1 LIDVAASRHHDGQR
15 VTLVAGRAVD
25 GELDVS
31 GLEGSGF
38 IVERKRDLENNL
50 VEQTVIA
57 GLGGSWGVVAG
68 GEVYSRRVLEALP
81 ELRIVARMGVGYDR
95 VDIAAATDLGV
106 LVSITPGTIEPAVAE
121 WTVAHILSVRRRLFL
136 ADRAVREGRW
146 TLQQVLSPS
155 LVGATVGLIGLGRIG
170 REVVKRLAG
179 FGCVLIGSD
188 PVADPA
194 EWRARQ
200 VEIVDLDT
208 LLELSDVVS
217 LHIPLSERTR
227 GLIGA
232 KELARMRPSAILVN
246 TSRGGLVDEDAL
258 ADAIRTGRLAGAGLD
273 AFASEPLPPS
283 SPLRGLDNVVLT
295 GHVAYATHVAARAA
309 AQNAI
314 DAVVTLARGEMP
326 TGVLNPEVVEKARL
340 GYRAATSC

>member
-1 LIDVAASRHHDGQR
+1 MNVAASKPHSGGR
-15 VTLVAGRAVD
+15 VVLVAGRAVD

-31 GLEGSGF
+31 SLEESGF
-38 IVERKRDLENNL
+38 IVDRDRELENNL
-50 VEQTVIA
+50 DEQTVIA
-57 GLGGSWGVVAG
+57 RLRGSWGVVAG

-95 VDIAAATDLGV
+95 VDVAAATALGV

-121 WTVAHILSVRRRLFL
+121 WTVAHILVVRRRLFL

-146 TLQQVLSPS
+146 TLPQILSPS

-179 FGCVLIGSD
+179 FGCTLIGSD
-188 PVADPA
+188 PLADPD
-194 EWRARQ
+194 EWRARH
-200 VEIVDLDT
+200 VEVVDLDT
-208 LLELSDVVS
+208 LLERSDVVS
-217 LHIPLSERTR
+217 LHVPLSEGTR

-232 KELARMRPSAILVN
+232 KELARMRPSAILIN
-246 TSRGGLVDEDAL
+246 TSRGGLVDEEAL
-258 ADAIRTGRLAGAGLD
+258 AAAIRNGRIAGAGLD
-273 AFASEPLPPS
+273 AFASEPLPAS
-283 SPLRGLDNVVLT
+283 SSLRDLDNVVLT

-314 DAVVTLARGEMP
+314 DAVAGLARGEMP
-326 TGVLNPEVVEKARL
+326 MGVLNPEVIEKARL
-340 GYRAATSC
+340 GYRATMSR